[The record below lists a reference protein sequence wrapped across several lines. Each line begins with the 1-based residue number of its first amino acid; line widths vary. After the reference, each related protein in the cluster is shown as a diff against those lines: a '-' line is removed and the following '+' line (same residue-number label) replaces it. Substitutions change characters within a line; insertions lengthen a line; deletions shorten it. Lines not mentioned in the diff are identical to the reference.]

1 MIAHLKRWPPA
12 LIHWLGGTD
21 LFVLLGLFLLVAG
34 VLTFVLLLDVVRGG
48 RMQSV
53 DEQILRW
60 ARGLGGGQMAPPTPE
75 EGAQSRPPHPPP
87 TMPEEVGRDLTAL
100 GGVAVLTFM
109 TLAVTGYLLISR
121 KYHAA
126 WLVLLATLGGLLLSS
141 LLKHVID
148 RPRPNVVPHLSASL
162 TSSFPSGHSMMAA
175 VVYLTLATLLNRFV
189 RQQRVK
195 LYVLSLAV
203 LLTLLVG
210 VSRVYM
216 GVHYLTDVLAGWSA
230 GLAWAVVCWLVAR
243 WLQRRGAV
251 EKAG

>member
-1 MIAHLKRWPPA
+1 MIARFKRWPLA

-21 LFVLLGLFLLVAG
+21 LFVLLGLLLLVGG
-34 VLTFVLLLDVVRGG
+34 VLTFVLVFDLVQRGRVQSLDERIML
-48 RMQSV
+48 RMRAV
-53 DEQILRW
+53 
-60 ARGLGGGQMAPPTPE
+60 
-75 EGAQSRPPHPPP
+75 EGEGWVSPKVSQ
-87 TMPEEVGRDLTAL
+87 EVGRDLTAL

-109 TLAVTGYLLISR
+109 TLAVTGYLLITR

-126 WLVLLATLGGLLLSS
+126 LLVFLATLGGLSLSS

-148 RPRPNVVPHLSASL
+148 RPRPTVVEHLSGAM

-203 LLTLLVG
+203 VLTILVG

-216 GVHYLTDVLAGWSA
+216 GVHYPTDVLAGWSA
-230 GLAWAVVCWLVAR
+230 GLAWAVVCWLVTR
-243 WLQRRGAV
+243 WLQRHGAV

>member
-1 MIAHLKRWPPA
+1 MLARLKRWPLA

-21 LFVLLGLFLLVAG
+21 LFVLLALLLLVGG
-34 VLTFVLLLDVVRGG
+34 VLAFVLVFDLVQRGRVQSLDERIML
-48 RMQSV
+48 RARALD
-53 DEQILRW
+53 DEGWVSPKVSQ
-60 ARGLGGGQMAPPTPE
+60 
-75 EGAQSRPPHPPP
+75 
-87 TMPEEVGRDLTAL
+87 EVGRDLTAL

-109 TLAVTGYLLISR
+109 TLAVTGYLLITR

-126 WLVLLATLGGLLLSS
+126 LLVVLATLGGLSLST
-141 LLKHVID
+141 LLKHAID
-148 RPRPNVVPHLSASL
+148 RPRPTVVEHLSGSI

-195 LYVLSLAV
+195 LYVLSLAL

-216 GVHYLTDVLAGWSA
+216 GVHWPTDVLAGWSA

>member
-1 MIAHLKRWPPA
+1 MLAHLKRWPLA

-21 LFVLLGLFLLVAG
+21 LFVLLGLLLLVAG
-34 VLTFVLLLDVVRGG
+34 VLAFVLLLDVVRGG

-60 ARGLGGGQMAPPTPE
+60 ARGLGGGQMAPPE
-75 EGAQSRPPHPPP
+75 EEAPSRPPPP

-109 TLAVTGYLLISR
+109 TLAVTGYLLITR

-126 WLVLLATLGGLLLSS
+126 LLVVLATLGGLLLSS

-148 RPRPNVVPHLSASL
+148 RPRPSVVPHLSASL